1 MPLIRSNNIHTLEK
15 FVDRVRIS
23 GKVTGQKKRW
33 RVRRWNSSQLAV
45 EKVAGSPAGKLQL
58 LVE

>member
-15 FVDRVRIS
+15 FVDLVRIR

-45 EKVAGSPAGKLQL
+45 EKVA
-58 LVE
+58 